1 MGLRF
6 FSGIGIG
13 EIKDRLLLYLFL
25 RRYISIAGYHLCYRF
40 SYNWHANMREKNIGL
55 HDITIRRDLYEYR
68 RYKKGLALESVI
80 ATAIQVPGVKVNRNK
95 FLAELF
101 ATEDVAIQEVLDCG
115 PISAGISQKRIAAI
129 AHKHILKRTSQSS
142 TASFIAGIP
151 GGLAMAATIPADV
164 MQFFGMALRL
174 AQELS
179 YLYGAHDLWQGGQVD
194 DERVQNQLIL
204 YCGVMFG
211 VSGAVSGVR
220 VLSAQIAKT
229 TLKKLPQ
236 KALTKTFW
244 YPMIKQIGK
253 AAGVKVTKSTV
264 AKGVSKAVP
273 IIGGVISG
281 GLNFASMIPMANRLM
296 DALDSASFGYT
307 QEEFEKDMSEIENFA
322 EQETDIPVESKSAK
336 EELAERGKKTKD
348 APKEAET
355 PIKLIRRL
363 AELRDEEIISD
374 EEFERKKA
382 ELLAKI

>member
-1 MGLRF
+1 M
-6 FSGIGIG
+6 ST
-13 EIKDRLLLYLFL
+13 DD
-25 RRYISIAGYHLCYRF
+25 A
-40 SYNWHANMREKNIGL
+40 
-55 HDITIRRDLYEYR
+55 
-68 RYKKGLALESVI
+68 KKEVALESI
-80 ATAIQVPGVKVNRNK
+80 INTAIQIPGVKVNRNK

-101 ATEDVAIQEVLDCG
+101 ATEEVSIQEVLDCG

-129 AHKHILKRTSQSS
+129 ANKHILKRTSQSS
-142 TASFIAGIP
+142 AASFIAGIP

-179 YLYGAHDLWQGGQVD
+179 YLYGAQDLWQGSQVD
-194 DERVQNQLIL
+194 NEKVQNQLLL

-236 KALTKTFW
+236 QALTKTFW

-253 AAGVKVTKSTV
+253 AVGVKVTKSTV

-281 GLNFASMIPMANRLM
+281 GLNFASMIPMANRLR
-296 DALDSASFGYT
+296 DALDSAAFGYT
-307 QEEFEKDMSEIENFA
+307 QEEFEKDIIEIENFA
-322 EQETDIPVESKSAK
+322 EQEMDVSVENKREK
-336 EELAERGKKTKD
+336 PEERGQRARSTISDLFSRKKQKD
-348 APKEAET
+348 TLQEDET
-355 PIKLIRRL
+355 PIELIKKL
-363 AELRDEEIISD
+363 ADLRDAGIISD
-374 EEFERKKA
+374 DEFERKKA